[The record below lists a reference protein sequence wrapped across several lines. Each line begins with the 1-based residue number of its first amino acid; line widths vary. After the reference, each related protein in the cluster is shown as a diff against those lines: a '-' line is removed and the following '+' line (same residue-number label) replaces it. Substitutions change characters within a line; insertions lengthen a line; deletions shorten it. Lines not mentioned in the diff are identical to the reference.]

1 MARNTLQCPQG
12 SILGPLPFNI
22 HMCNV
27 FFVAES
33 VDIVSF
39 VCLDDIDLI
48 IEKLEVKA
56 SDIFL
61 WFNGT
66 AMKVSSTD

>member
-1 MARNTLQCPQG
+1 
-12 SILGPLPFNI
+12 
-22 HMCNV
+22 MCNV

-39 VCLDDIDLI
+39 VCIDDIDLI